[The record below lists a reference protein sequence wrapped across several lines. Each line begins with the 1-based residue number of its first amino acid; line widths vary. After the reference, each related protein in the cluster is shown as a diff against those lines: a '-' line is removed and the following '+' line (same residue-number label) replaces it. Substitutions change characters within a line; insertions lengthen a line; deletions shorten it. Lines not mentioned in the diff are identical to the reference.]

1 MSDDV
6 VVCRTRWRHLESW
19 HDPHPDDPTEP
30 ACRFTDHEG
39 MTFQRMARA
48 HLPADAE
55 RCTFCAGTETND
67 GGSDEI
73 VSTLKDPDFG
83 PSDLGL
89 TPMEDR

>member
-1 MSDDV
+1 
-6 VVCRTRWRHLESW
+6 
-19 HDPHPDDPTEP
+19 
-30 ACRFTDHEG
+30 